1 MTRVLIVD
9 DEFVMAKALARSLTQ
24 AGYEVEV
31 ATCAEEGVRRVTER
45 RSDLVLLD
53 LKFREMDGLTALRQ
67 IRAFDPSVLI
77 IVITAYGSVET
88 AVEAMKAGAVDF
100 LCKPLDLQVLR
111 MAIERALEADRLRH
125 ELFYYRERAL
135 ETAEAGEIVGQSPA
149 IERVRSL
156 IDKVSRVDVGC
167 AGDLPTV
174 LILGETGTGKDLVAR
189 TIHRR
194 SPLARQPF
202 VEVDCAV
209 LPPTLLEA
217 ELFGYERGAFTD
229 ARSSKAGLVEIAEG
243 GTLFFNEVGDL
254 PLETQGKLLT
264 LIEKKRFRRIGGV
277 SERTAHVRIIAATNR
292 DLERAVREGTFRS
305 DLFYRLKVF
314 TIELPPLRE
323 RGDDICRLAEY
334 FLDRYTK
341 KYRTGPKSL
350 TPSAIDA
357 LLRHPWPGNVRELA
371 HVIERAV
378 LVAEGPVIG
387 PDLLGLGFQPTGPSD
402 TDCPNPEVRLD
413 DELNLQ
419 EVEKRLIRRALAQT
433 GGNLSAAARKLGLTR
448 ETLRYRVRKY
458 GIVPRSRD
466 GATSSS

>member
-1 MTRVLIVD
+1 MTRILIVD
-9 DEFVMAKALARSLTQ
+9 DEFVMAKSLARSLTQ

-31 ATCAEEGVRRVTER
+31 ATRAEEGVRRVTER
-45 RSDLVLLD
+45 RPDLVLLD

-67 IRAFDPSVLI
+67 IRAFDPSVLV

-100 LCKPLDLQVLR
+100 LCKPLDLQVLKI
-111 MAIERALEADRLRH
+111 AVERALEANRLRH
-125 ELFYYRERAL
+125 QLSYYRERVL
-135 ETAEAGEIVGQSPA
+135 ETAEAGDIIGASPA
-149 IERVRSL
+149 MERVRSL
-156 IDKVSRVDVGC
+156 IDRVSRVAVGRT
-167 AGDLPTV
+167 GDLPTV

-194 SPLARQPF
+194 SPMAAQPF
-202 VEVDCAV
+202 VEVDCTV
-209 LPPTLLEA
+209 LPQTLLEA

-264 LIEKKRFRRIGGV
+264 LIEKKRFRRLGGI
-277 SERTAHVRIIAATNR
+277 SERVADVRIIAATNR
-292 DLERAVREGTFRS
+292 DLERAVRDGTFRP

-314 TIELPPLRE
+314 TIELPPLRA
-323 RGDDICRLAEY
+323 RGDDIRLLAEH
-334 FLDRYTK
+334 FLDRFTK
-341 KYRTGPKSL
+341 KYRTGPKRL
-350 TPSAIDA
+350 TPAAVEA
-357 LLRHPWPGNVRELA
+357 LLQYPWPGNVRELA

-378 LVAEGPVIG
+378 LIAEGTAIG
-387 PDLLGLGFQPTGPSD
+387 PDLLGLGPQPPGPSAWD
-402 TDCPNPEVRLD
+402 RPDSAAGPA
-413 DELNLQ
+413 DEFNLR
-419 EVEKRLIRRALAQT
+419 EIEKRLIRRALTLT

-458 GIVPRSRD
+458 GIAPRPEGHTPS
-466 GATSSS
+466 

>member
-1 MTRVLIVD
+1 MMTRVLIVD
-9 DEFVMAKALARSLTQ
+9 DEFVMAKSLARSLTQ

-31 ATCAEEGVRRVTER
+31 TTRAEEGVRRVMER
-45 RSDLVLLD
+45 RPDIVLLD
-53 LKFREMDGLTALRQ
+53 LKFQEMDGLTALRQ
-67 IRAFDPSVLI
+67 IRAFDPSVLV
-77 IVITAYGSVET
+77 IVITAYGSIET

-100 LCKPLDLQVLR
+100 LSKPLDLQVLR
-111 MAIERALEADRLRH
+111 MALERALEADRLRH
-125 ELFYYRERAL
+125 ELSYYRARAL
-135 ETAEAGEIVGQSPA
+135 ETAEGGEIIGQSPA
-149 IERVRSL
+149 LQRVWSL
-156 IDKVSRVDVGC
+156 IDKVSRVDVGS

-209 LPPTLLEA
+209 LPPTLLET

-264 LIEKKRFRRIGGV
+264 LIEKKRFRRVGGV
-277 SERTAHVRIIAATNR
+277 SERTAHIRIIAATNR

-314 TIELPPLRE
+314 TIELPPLRA
-323 RGDDICRLAEY
+323 RGDDIRLLAEY
-334 FLDRYTK
+334 FLDRFTK
-341 KYRTGPKSL
+341 KYRTGPKNL
-350 TPSAIDA
+350 TPAAMDA
-357 LLRHPWPGNVRELA
+357 LLRYPWPGNVRELA

-378 LVAEGPVIG
+378 LTAEGEAIDL
-387 PDLLGLGFQPTGPSD
+387 DLLGLGRVPVPSGPED
-402 TDCPNPEVRLD
+402 LGLRAWAD
-413 DELNLQ
+413 DEWNIQ
-419 EVEKRLIRRALAQT
+419 QIERRLIQRALAIT

-458 GIVPRSRD
+458 GIVPPHKVDALS
-466 GATSSS
+466 